1 MTGGGIAIDMVFPNA
16 GSCDAAFSAATTDP
30 DAGTRSQPLST
41 EAGKSYTLSFA
52 VLDEADFSGD
62 TFTVQFGG
70 FSATITGDEGAP
82 PGNLPSLYTAE
93 TFLVPAADIVGGA
106 TVLAFKGLNDPS
118 LGIDWNLDDASV
130 TAAAAPEPPT
140 WILLA
145 LAFGGLAIQFR
156 VG

>member
-52 VLDEADFSGD
+52 VLDEAGFSGD
-62 TFTVQFGG
+62 TFTDQFGG

-93 TFLVPAADIVGGA
+93 TFLVPAADIGGGA
-106 TVLAFKGLNDPS
+106 TVLAFKG
-118 LGIDWNLDDASV
+118 
-130 TAAAAPEPPT
+130 
-140 WILLA
+140 
-145 LAFGGLAIQFR
+145 
-156 VG
+156 